1 MLQETQWLSSLEEI
15 FLFHHKSRSVSR
27 SALLD
32 VLWHL
37 QFHSSRIVDF
47 ASQHPKKEQKPLMK
61 SEADVSD
68 AKPSPLVHSLGLQQ
82 ISDSGMSLIL
92 GFSGASSG
100 VSTVGVHKAQ
110 QSLPNLTH
118 FLVRSHTSKC
128 SSAASFPVQLLL
140 SLITVQT
147 LQPNTGVFS
156 WELLYCIKFQSLQK
170 PRFIIIY
177 LRDLTL
183 S

>member
-1 MLQETQWLSSLEEI
+1 MENLLFHVISWYWKLVLQETQWLSSLEET

-37 QFHSSRIVDF
+37 HFHSSRIVDF

-92 GFSGASSG
+92 GFSRASSG

-118 FLVRSHTSKC
+118 FPVRSHT
-128 SSAASFPVQLLL
+128 ANAVLQLL
-140 SLITVQT
+140 SQ
-147 LQPNTGVFS
+147 FS
-156 WELLYCIKFQSLQK
+156 FNYH
-170 PRFIIIY
+170 
-177 LRDLTL
+177 
-183 S
+183 